1 MLLRKSLVEF
11 YMQLDEKE
19 MSTALN
25 MENSAKIVEM
35 LFNFLS
41 DEDLQIKKA
50 ALQIIASLFSKPSP
64 SKPLQTLLD
73 QHLAKSKLLL
83 YKLCFPQP
91 KHSDPSLMV
100 KSLQVIQRILS
111 I

>member
-19 MSTALN
+19 MSMALN

-41 DEDLQIKKA
+41 DEDL
-50 ALQIIASLFSKPSP
+50 
-64 SKPLQTLLD
+64 
-73 QHLAKSKLLL
+73 
-83 YKLCFPQP
+83 
-91 KHSDPSLMV
+91 
-100 KSLQVIQRILS
+100 
-111 I
+111 